1 MNALQVM
8 EQSLLLDQSHILKLL
23 SMHMPFEYED
33 GLSMNVELE
42 LGMLTWK
49 WMKMFMDDNFSMDE
63 WHSSI
68 WMKFIF

>member
-42 LGMLTWK
+42 LGMLT
-49 WMKMFMDDNFSMDE
+49 
-63 WHSSI
+63 
-68 WMKFIF
+68 